1 MREPYDA
8 IVIGVGGM
16 GSAAL
21 YQLARR
27 GKRVLGIDRFD
38 IPNTMGSSHGVNRI
52 IRLAYFEHPTYVP
65 LLRRAYELWR
75 QVETEFDEQ
84 LLYIT
89 GSLDVGRPGSQVL
102 DGSLQSCKAHGLAHE
117 FLSTEEV
124 VARFPAYKLPEG
136 FKAVWQ
142 PDGGFVLSE
151 RAIVAHVTQAQAA
164 GAEVRRNEAVVAW
177 EVDGNGIV
185 AVATDRGAYR
195 AERLILTAGA
205 WAPDLIEELVG
216 YAVPE
221 RQALGWFEPLEPEL
235 FHIDRF
241 PVFNFTVDEGHF
253 YGLPVFGVPGF
264 KLGRYHHLEEVVDPD
279 TMDREPNERD
289 ERVLR
294 DFIARYFPAANGPV
308 ADMKTCMF
316 TNTEDEHFVID
327 VHPEHP
333 QVAIAAGFSG
343 HGYKFASVV
352 GEILADLAERGTTGH
367 DISRFAIGR
376 F

>member
-102 DGSLQSCKAHGLAHE
+102 DGSLQSCEAHGLAHE

>member
-1 MREPYDA
+1 MTKLYDA

-27 GKRVLGIDRFD
+27 NKRVLGIDRFD
-38 IPNTMGSSHGVNRI
+38 IPNVMGSSHGVNRI

-75 QVETEFDEQ
+75 QIETEFEEQ

-89 GSLDVGRPGSQVL
+89 GSLDVGRPGTHVL
-102 DGSLQSCKAHGLAHE
+102 DGSIKSCKAHGLAHE
-117 FLSTEEV
+117 ILSTEEII
-124 VARFPAYKLPEG
+124 ARFPGYALPDG

-142 PDGGFVLSE
+142 PEGGFVLSE
-151 RAIVAHVTQAQAA
+151 RAIVAHVARAQAS
-164 GAEVRRNEAVVAW
+164 GADVRQNEEVIAW
-177 EVDGNGIV
+177 EVGDDGVV
-185 AVATDRGAYR
+185 AVATDREDYLAK
-195 AERLILTAGA
+195 RLILTAGP
-205 WAPDLIEELVG
+205 WAPDLVEELVG
-216 YAVPE
+216 QAVPE
-221 RQALGWFEPLEPEL
+221 RQALGWFEPMEPDL
-235 FHIDRF
+235 FQPDRF
-241 PVFNFTVDEGHF
+241 PVFNFTADEGHF
-253 YGLPVFGVPGF
+253 YGFPVFGVPGL

-279 TMDREPNERD
+279 SMDREPNARD
-289 ERVLR
+289 EQVLR
-294 DFIARYFPAANGPV
+294 DFVARYFPAANGPL
-308 ADMKTCMF
+308 ADMKTCLF

-327 VHPEHP
+327 RHPEHS
-333 QVAIAAGFSG
+333 QVIIAAGFSG

-352 GEILADLAERGTTGH
+352 GEVLADLAEHGKTAH

>member
-1 MREPYDA
+1 
-8 IVIGVGGM
+8 M
-16 GSAAL
+16 GSAAM

-102 DGSLQSCKAHGLAHE
+102 DGSKKACEAHGLEHE
-117 FLSTEEV
+117 ILSTDQIV
-124 VARFPAYKLPEG
+124 TRFPGYTLPDGFEG
-136 FKAVWQ
+136 VWQ
-142 PDGGFVLSE
+142 PEGGFVLSE
-151 RAIVAHVTQAQAA
+151 RAIVAHVARAQAA
-164 GAEVRRNEAVVAW
+164 GAEVSANEEVIAW
-177 EVDGNGIV
+177 EVGADGVV
-185 AVATDRGAYR
+185 AVATDRDDYQAK
-195 AERLILTAGA
+195 RLIITAGA

-216 YAVPE
+216 QAVPE

-235 FHIDRF
+235 FHLDRF
-241 PVFNFTVDEGHF
+241 PVFNFTADEGHF
-253 YGLPVFGVPGF
+253 YGFPVFGVPGF

-279 TMDREPNERD
+279 SMDREPNEQD
-289 ERVLR
+289 ERILR
-294 DFIARYFPAANGPV
+294 DFIARYFPAANGPL

-352 GEILADLAERGTTGH
+352 GEILADLAERGTTDH

-376 F
+376 L